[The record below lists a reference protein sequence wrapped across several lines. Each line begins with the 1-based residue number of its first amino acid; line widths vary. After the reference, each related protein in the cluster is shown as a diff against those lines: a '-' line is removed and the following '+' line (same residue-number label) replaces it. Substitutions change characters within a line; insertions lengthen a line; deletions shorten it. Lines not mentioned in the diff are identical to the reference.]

1 MIPIV
6 QIKDRYKESTT
17 YKLVFQLTTVIALFL
32 ILLTCGC
39 GNEYYEDNKV
49 GIRIKKLGS
58 DLDKRWALEGVIID
72 SVKPGSPADNIIRAG
87 ELVSYIIDERQVKD
101 EKNFK
106 NSLSD
111 ALKEDKKAILRITK
125 KISISNLD
133 DFGINIKPDPE
144 ERGVVVTEV
153 VPGGKAQRSG
163 IKIDTIIYSING
175 RQVRNIN
182 EFNTVLAEELQK
194 SQNIAVN
201 MARTIVA
208 PKLSK
213 VGIGDVENGDGGVI
227 VKKLEKIE
235 VEGSPASMEGIN
247 EGDLITHIIDEMKV
261 TDIKSY
267 KKAIKKADDADRV
280 IFRRGE
286 LGGIKL
292 TIINALGN
300 IGDTKAVEPL
310 LKALNSSDRWI
321 RRAAANA
328 LKGMNDT
335 RIIQPLMEHILE
347 AKEPDPEVRKS
358 AVEAMAILTPIEA
371 IEPLAQALRDSSLGV
386 RLLAGTAL
394 GRIGEPSINVLLQA
408 RHDSDSKVRD
418 IAVATLGKI
427 VGKDGRTPQIV
438 RNELKSVLTDENEES
453 TVKLTAVQALY
464 KIGDVESIAELRK
477 TSASKDPA
485 LSAFIKE
492 LLIKEPEKM

>member
-1 MIPIV
+1 MIDLKIR
-6 QIKDRYKESTT
+6 INDKMNLGL
-17 YKLVFQLTTVIALFL
+17 KLISHVIIIITLLFF
-32 ILLTCGC
+32 IYGC
-39 GNEYYEDNKV
+39 GDEYYEDQKV
-49 GIRIKKLGS
+49 GITIKKLGS
-58 DLDKRWALEGVIID
+58 DLDKRWALEGVIVEA
-72 SVKPGSPADNIIRAG
+72 VKPGSPADNLIRAG
-87 ELVSYIIDERQVKD
+87 ELISYIIDERQVKD
-101 EKNFK
+101 EKGFK
-106 NSLSD
+106 NSLGD
-111 ALKEDKKAILRITK
+111 ALEEDEKAILRITK
-125 KISISNLD
+125 TISLSSID

-153 VPGGKAQRSG
+153 IPAGKAQRSG
-163 IKIDTIIYSING
+163 IKIGTIIYTING
-175 RQVRNIN
+175 RPTKNIN
-182 EFNTVLAEELQK
+182 EYNTVLYEELQK
-194 SQNIAVN
+194 SQNITVN

-208 PKLSK
+208 QKLSK
-213 VGIGDVENGDGGVI
+213 VGIGNVENGDGGVI

-247 EGDLITHIIDEMKV
+247 EGDIITHVIDEMKV
-261 TDIKSY
+261 NDIKSY

-292 TIINALGN
+292 TIVNALGS

-310 LKALNSSDRWI
+310 LKSLNSNDRWI

-328 LKGMNDT
+328 LKGMNDP

-347 AKEPDPEVRKS
+347 ANEPDPEVRKS
-358 AVEAMAILTPIEA
+358 AIEAMAILTPIEA

-408 RHDSDSKVRD
+408 RHDNDSKVRD

-427 VGKDGRTPQIV
+427 VGKDGRIPQV
-438 RNELKSVLTDENEES
+438 VKSELKSVLVDEKEES
-453 TVKLTAVQALY
+453 TVKLTAIQALY
-464 KIGDVESIAELRK
+464 KIGDIESIAELRK

-485 LSAFIKE
+485 LSAFINE
-492 LLIKEPEKM
+492 LLVKEPTKM